1 MRQCVA
7 VCGSVSQNGHLDRM
21 CVAKQ
26 GLRPKP
32 TDVETGIHSGE
43 IKRAAGIGV
52 AGLRYLAK

>member
-1 MRQCVA
+1 MLW
-7 VCGSVSQNGHLDRM
+7 SSIS
-21 CVAKQ
+21 VAKQ